1 MLLILQAMESMS
13 KELSEL
19 KAYFS
24 NQTKSRLQVLQSLCG
39 LTELP
44 VIFNEDTVLL
54 LEHFKVPKHYQNAL
68 VAFWWTQE
76 SSSIG
81 QLKA

>member
-1 MLLILQAMESMS
+1 MLLVLQAMESMS

-24 NQTKSRLQVLQSLCG
+24 NQTKSCLQVLQSLCG

-44 VIFNEDTVLL
+44 VIFSEDTVLL

-68 VAFWWTQE
+68 VAFWWT
-76 SSSIG
+76 
-81 QLKA
+81 

>member
-1 MLLILQAMESMS
+1 MESMS
-13 KELSEL
+13 KHLSEL

-39 LTELP
+39 LTELAELP

-68 VAFWWTQE
+68 VAFWWTRE